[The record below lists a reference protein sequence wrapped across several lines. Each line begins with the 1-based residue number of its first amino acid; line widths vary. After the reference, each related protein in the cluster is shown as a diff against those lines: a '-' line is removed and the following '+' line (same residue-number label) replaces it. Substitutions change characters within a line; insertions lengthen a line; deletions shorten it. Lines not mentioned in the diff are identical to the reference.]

1 MPSRNYCCSVQR
13 CARILR
19 GESCP
24 AGWFEL
30 HPSLEQYEG
39 ADCAGAGWNAASG
52 RSQGWQDWQ
61 FDLSA
66 YDGQEV
72 TVSISYA
79 SDWATQGLGVWIDDI
94 DAPGTAAD
102 NGFETDL
109 GTWVVGDPTDI
120 GSAVNPLDWLVTT
133 DVGFTEGAM
142 TSMDPGDAQFRT
154 LYFGFGFE
162 NVEGAAARDELMDRA
177 LDYLT

>member
-1 MPSRNYCCSVQR
+1 M
-13 CARILR
+13 
-19 GESCP
+19 
-24 AGWFEL
+24 
-30 HPSLEQYEG
+30 
-39 ADCAGAGWNAASG
+39 
-52 RSQGWQDWQ
+52 
-61 FDLSA
+61 
-66 YDGQEV
+66 
-72 TVSISYA
+72 SISYA

-94 DAPGTAAD
+94 DAPGAAAD

-142 TSMDPGDAQFRT
+142 TSMSPGDAQFRT

-162 NVEGAAARDELMDRA
+162 NVEGAAARNELMDRA